1 MTNQYL
7 REQTPDSRN
16 RVSPHDRTEIRNN
29 HHSMKKIEIGQF
41 SELEKLARLI
51 HIYLELRL
59 PLTAALRA
67 AKADLQMASL
77 HDTTQQVSD
86 QVPVFKEQSL
96 PNLSV

>member
-7 REQTPDSRN
+7 RVHAPDSRN
-16 RVSPHDRTEIRNN
+16 RVSPHDLTETRNN

-86 QVPVFKEQSL
+86 QLPVLLHSS
-96 PNLSV
+96 PS